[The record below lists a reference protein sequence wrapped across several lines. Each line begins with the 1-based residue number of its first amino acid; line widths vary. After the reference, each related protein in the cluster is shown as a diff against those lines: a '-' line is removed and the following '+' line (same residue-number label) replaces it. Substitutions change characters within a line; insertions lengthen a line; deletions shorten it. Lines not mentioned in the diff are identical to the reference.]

1 MDQRSLKSS
10 KETPP
15 AVEKKRGKRTIG
27 EIRESKKKREIRAN
41 VRQTST
47 DLTARALELVGS

>member
-1 MDQRSLKSS
+1 MDQKSPKSLKESR
-10 KETPP
+10 P
-15 AVEKKRGKRTIG
+15 AAEKKREKRTIG
-27 EIRESKKKREIRAN
+27 EIRESKKKREIRAS